1 MKTIA
6 VVSTTGGAGRTT
18 VAATLAVLLARR
30 GRDVVAIDFDWQNM
44 LGAWLGLDALAP
56 RGIGEALCCTS
67 DASSAWHEHTWR
79 NDDGVLFVPHGQLTL
94 DEAAAC
100 DARLAAHPQWLRH
113 AIAQIA
119 LPASGVAVIDTPRYP
134 SRQAQQAACAA
145 DLVLCVCPPDPAACA
160 TFVAHLPAL
169 LDACRDVRIV
179 VNRLNPAREMQ
190 RDVLAMLR
198 AAAGGLP
205 VAQRIHMEA
214 ALPEAFARGAWLMDE
229 APHTQASHDLHGLA
243 HHVDAWLPALEPSI
257 AA

>member
-6 VVSTTGGAGRTT
+6 LISTTGGAGRTT
-18 VAATLAVLLARR
+18 LAATLAVLLARR
-30 GRDVVAIDFDWQNM
+30 GRDVVAIDFDPQNM

-56 RGIGEALCCTS
+56 HGIAHALTG
-67 DASSAWHEHTWR
+67 ASHAWHAHTWR
-79 NDDGVLFVPHGQLTL
+79 NDDGVLFVPHGQVTL

-100 DARLAAHPQWLRH
+100 DAQLAAHPQWLEN
-113 AIAQIA
+113 AIAEIA
-119 LPASGVAVIDTPRYP
+119 LPESGVVVIDTPRYP
-134 SRQAQQAACAA
+134 SRQAQQAARAA

-160 TFVAHLPAL
+160 AFVAHLPAL
-169 LDACRDVRIV
+169 REACGDVRVV

-214 ALPEAFARGAWLMDE
+214 ALPEAFARGAWVIDE

-243 HHVDAWLPALEPSI
+243 QHVDAWLPEIEASI